1 MPPAEAVSS
10 VREQAASQPP
20 HIDGKPPKARGSLQR
35 KQDTVRFR
43 RKERRQD
50 GGTAIKSTVQD
61 NPATGG
67 RGGEQ
72 FGLPNR
78 RSDTR
83 VSTRATGDH
92 TRIEALSGNFCNGI
106 LLFKIEKSHFNSAW
120 SGPAIRPGLVQ
131 TFVGPWKDRD
141 IAVLPRI
148 CSRRNALLESIV
160 NNSGY
165 LYRQFHSRTKS
176 ASFDSQMYVSG
187 WLLCCL
193 EPKYLQDPLH
203 HVVSGPDQGDV
214 FRQDLIHYSGS

>member
-35 KQDTVRFR
+35 KQDTARFR

-72 FGLPNR
+72 FGLPKR

-120 SGPAIRPGLVQ
+120 SGPATRPGLVQ
-131 TFVGPWKDRD
+131 TFVSCIGWSAARANSHLGNRAHV
-141 IAVLPRI
+141 AVSAHL
-148 CSRRNALLESIV
+148 RRRATTV
-160 NNSGY
+160 GG
-165 LYRQFHSRTKS
+165 T
-176 ASFDSQMYVSG
+176 
-187 WLLCCL
+187 
-193 EPKYLQDPLH
+193 
-203 HVVSGPDQGDV
+203 VVAV
-214 FRQDLIHYSGS
+214 K